1 MLSYTYILLSH
12 SKIDAAAL
20 TSTVAAISLCI
31 SAFWPFASEAQA
43 GGSCKWEQVLTDFLE
58 FREEEQKSMFI

>member
-1 MLSYTYILLSH
+1 MLESH
-12 SKIDAAAL
+12 SEVSAAVL
-20 TSTVAAISLCI
+20 TSTVSAVSLCI
-31 SAFWPFASEAQA
+31 SALWPFASEAQA